1 MKANFNEKISR
12 SKFDLHFIEEKFIK
26 SPLKKLMQTQFEMR
40 IFKLLLR
47 TKGINILGL
56 RILEVGCGAGYGFE
70 SIMKEFRPK
79 EYQGFDINPQMVALT
94 KAKARK
100 YKGEIKVFLGD
111 IRYNNLPS
119 SRFDVVFAFTIFH
132 HIIEW
137 REALKEVN
145 RLLKPK
151 GLFLVNEINNRS
163 LNWFQRFLKVYHP
176 FEARF
181 TWKNFQKGLNNS
193 GFKLFQ
199 DFYFL
204 EDFGF
209 FLCIKI

>member
-1 MKANFNEKISR
+1 MKANLQEKNSN
-12 SKFDLHFIEEKFIK
+12 SALNFHFIEEKFIK

-40 IFKLLLR
+40 IFKLLLH
-47 TKGINILGL
+47 TQGLNLSGL

-70 SIMKEFRPK
+70 SIMKEFHPK

-94 KAKARK
+94 KAKTRN
-100 YKGEIKVFLGD
+100 YRGQIMVFLGD
-111 IRYNNLPS
+111 IRKVKLPS

-137 REALKEVN
+137 EKALKEVN

-151 GLFLVNEINNRS
+151 GFFLVNEINNRS
-163 LNWFQRFLKVYHP
+163 INRFQRYLKVYHP
-176 FEARF
+176 FQARF
-181 TWKNFQKGLNNS
+181 TWEMFQKGLKDS
-193 GFKLFQ
+193 GFRLVQ

-204 EDFGF
+204 EDLGF